1 MDKTQQIKDF
11 LSLDFSNLAAFSPI
25 SEAKNEQI
33 KVFGEI
39 YEFSLFELDRQLK
52 EAQNENLEILI
63 NSGGGSVFDGVAM
76 ANLIKRHEGRTITNG
91 IGLVASIASV
101 VLLSAD
107 VAKMDKDAF
116 LMIHNA
122 WSYEAGEAEELRKT
136 ADILDKIS
144 NQIAEIYTAKTEA
157 NNKLI
162 DGDRDKT
169 KKKYKKMMSRETWL
183 TAAEALELGLIDE
196 VTDTPNKE
204 ELNEKEIK
212 NLISKYAN
220 RAPVAFLN
228 KFVMNTEENKTENKE
243 LSFLDKL
250 KNLFVTNPEKI
261 QEIKNEVEA
270 EAKKEETDKLEAA
283 KELLLNNGFTV
294 LTSEEVNENEEK
306 LNLAL
311 NEVSE
316 KNTSFAELE
325 TKYNNIMSKLKEFE
339 NEASKPSGQTE
350 YNNEVEEKK
359 PTAREEI
366 LKRVSN
372 MNLKQSR
379 FFNKLNK

>member
-1 MDKTQQIKDF
+1 MDKQKEIKDF
-11 LSLDFSNLAAFSPI
+11 LNLNFAENVGNSAKTQALSNELKI
-25 SEAKNEQI
+25 
-33 KVFGEI
+33 FGEI
-39 YEFSLFELDRQLK
+39 YEYSLFELNRQLI
-52 EAQNENLEILI
+52 EAKGENLEILI

-76 ANLIKRHEGRTITNG
+76 ANLIKRYEGQTVSNG

-107 VAKMDKDAF
+107 LVRMDKDAF

-122 WSYEAGEAEELRKT
+122 WSYEAGEAEELRQT
-136 ADILDKIS
+136 ADVLDKIS
-144 NQIAEIYTAKTEA
+144 DQIAEIYTAKTEL

-169 KKKYKKMMSRETWL
+169 KKSYKNMMSRETWL

-196 VTDTPNKE
+196 VIETPRKAN
-204 ELNEKEIK
+204 LNDKEIQ

-228 KFVMNTEENKTENKE
+228 KFVMNTEENKTENND
-243 LSFLDKL
+243 LGFWDKL
-250 KNLFVTNPEKI
+250 KAFFKTNPEKI

-270 EAKKEETDKLEAA
+270 EASQEETEKLEAA
-283 KELLLNNGFTV
+283 KELLTNKGFTV
-294 LTSEEVNENEEK
+294 LTSEEKSENEEK
-306 LNLAL
+306 LKLAL

-316 KNTSFAELE
+316 KSDNFDELE

-372 MNLKQSR
+372 KNLQESR